1 MVPKSTVKSA
11 NKRQK
16 DLEAE
21 FVKKDIVQKP
31 ALLWLLFLAI
41 HAFIIFYG
49 SSHSSSYNIFTRDW
63 GFNNISYYSLPWILL
78 FYLINIAMCIPS
90 LNGRFNNVLEH
101 AVDAKLFQIIGS
113 RKFLKGFVFIL
124 IGIVSIGV
132 FRLFKIKYNFL
143 GDMDIRVQQTL
154 KQEFVDTEALTMFV
168 MYQIYKLL
176 NSWGGL
182 TGLQTFQWVSYF
194 AGGAF
199 IILSLYFTD
208 ELIQGTTKKALFFL
222 FYLCFGTIQM
232 FFGYVEVYC
241 LPALSVLVYLYTGVL
256 YIKGRVWAAVP
267 IIALLAAIGLHLL
280 SVALIPS
287 IIVLLFY
294 RKNEKWIERNKITI
308 VYFVGLLVISVPI
321 IYIIAPELGVSNF
334 VVPFVEPQSSDHLMT
349 LLSPEHL
356 WEFFNS
362 QMLAGGMGFFLFFL
376 ILFISIKKKMKYDIT
391 MWFFATGGLGM
402 LFLTFITNAVRGSG
416 DWDILAFPSLIYNVF
431 GIYVVLTKSWP
442 RPKEYQ
448 FRYVI
453 PIFLVFN
460 GMNAAAWVG
469 INASDRSIMKIEHMI
484 IGDPGNLYQQEVPNE
499 SSLAANYGYNQLE
512 DKAWEFIKKAY
523 ERHPDDPRTHRNY
536 AHGLLN
542 HDQTE
547 LGLKILE
554 NLIII
559 APQYPPAYYGLL
571 DYYSKKNDRLD
582 TYRVSNK
589 LFEVY
594 MEYPNKFKI
603 YGSDNLKQAF
613 TFLRDVAKSQGNEQR
628 VQLIDRVLSQ
638 LK

>member
-1 MVPKSTVKSA
+1 MVSESTVKST

-16 DLEAE
+16 DLQAGL
-21 FVKKDIVQKP
+21 VKKDIVQKP
-31 ALLWLLFLAI
+31 ILLWLLFLAI
-41 HAFIIFYG
+41 HVVIIFNG
-49 SSHSSSYNIFTRDW
+49 SSHSSSYTIFSRDW

-78 FYLINIAMCIPS
+78 FYAISIAICIPIV
-90 LNGRFNNVLEH
+90 NERFNNILEH
-101 AVDAKLFQIIGS
+101 VVDSKLFQIIGS
-113 RKFLKGFVFIL
+113 KKFLKSLIFIL

-132 FRLFKIKYNFL
+132 FRFFKIKYNFL

-176 NSWGGL
+176 NPWFGL

-199 IILSLYFTD
+199 IILSLFLSD
-208 ELIQGTTKKALFFL
+208 ELIQGTQKKVIFFL
-222 FYLCFGTIQM
+222 FYICFGTMQM

-241 LPALSVLVYLYTGVL
+241 LPALSVLVYLYSGVL
-256 YIKGRVWAAVP
+256 YIKGRVWIVVP
-267 IIALLAAIGLHLL
+267 IIALLASIGLHLL

-287 IIVLLFY
+287 MIVLLVY
-294 RKNEKWIERNKITI
+294 RRYEKWVVMHKITI
-308 VYFVGLLVISVPI
+308 VHFIGLLVISVPI
-321 IYIIAPELGVSNF
+321 IYIIAPTLGVDYF

-402 LFLTFITNAVRGSG
+402 LLLTFITNAVRGSG
-416 DWDILAFPSLIYNVF
+416 DWDILAFPSLVYNIF
-431 GIYVVLTKSWP
+431 GIYVVFTKPWP
-442 RPKEYQ
+442 RPTEYR
-448 FRYVI
+448 FRYVL

-469 INASDRSIMKIEHMI
+469 INASDRSITKIEHMI
-484 IGDPGNLYQQEVPNE
+484 IGDPGNLYQKLPDEL
-499 SSLAANYGYNQLE
+499 SLASNYELNKLK
-512 DKAWEFIKKAY
+512 DKKIKFAKKAY
-523 ERHPDDPRTHRNY
+523 ENHPEDPRSQYSY
-536 AHGLLN
+536 ASGLLDRN
-542 HDQTE
+542 QTE
-547 LGLKILE
+547 PALKILE
-554 NLIII
+554 NLIIV
-559 APQYPPAYYGLL
+559 APQYPTAYYGLFEF
-571 DYYSKKNDRLD
+571 YSKKGDSLG

-589 LFEVY
+589 LFEAY
-594 MEYPNKFKI
+594 MECPNKSKI
-603 YGSDNLKQAF
+603 YGSYDLKDAF
-613 TFLRDVAKSQGNEQR
+613 TFLRNVEKKRGNEQR